1 MIVIFLIFALVL
13 WNPQFIQLKVTL
25 ECWYFL
31 PIIKWRFTLTFIT
44 PYLNL
49 LTSAFFYPTAFLIS
63 YIFIWTSYLKHLLK
77 DFYKVSF
84 ITLEYLEEIFSSF
97 YELILLTSSDRTLP
111 LHLMKPPSR
120 CVDISVDGL
129 ATLLKICSC

>member
-77 DFYKVSF
+77 DFYRSLFYNTRVFRRNIFFFLWAYFANIIWQNFTFAFDEASFKVCWHISWW
-84 ITLEYLEEIFSSF
+84 SSNSIKD
-97 YELILLTSSDRTLP
+97 L
-111 LHLMKPPSR
+111 
-120 CVDISVDGL
+120 
-129 ATLLKICSC
+129 